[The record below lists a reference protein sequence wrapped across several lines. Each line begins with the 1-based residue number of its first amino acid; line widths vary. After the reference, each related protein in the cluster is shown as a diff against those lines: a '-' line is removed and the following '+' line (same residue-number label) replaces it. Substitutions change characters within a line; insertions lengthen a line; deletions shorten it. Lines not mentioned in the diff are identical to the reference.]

1 MSDRPLAKF
10 EDGRLWLDV
19 GGVYEKSSKFAVIMK
34 REVMLSLR
42 IPDADRKARECQEA
56 LKQYASRWI
65 GHHLCPSLFSH
76 GHA

>member
-1 MSDRPLAKF
+1 MSRALAKF

-42 IPDADRKARECQEA
+42 GEHAARYAKECQDALDQYEMAMEEA
-56 LKQYASRWI
+56 R
-65 GHHLCPSLFSH
+65 
-76 GHA
+76 